1 MYRRI
6 LIPTDGSTR
15 SDAAIEMG
23 VNLAKSVGAEVM
35 VLHVVPK
42 IPQYAQLDY
51 SGTSYKAFIEE
62 LEKFG
67 EQMLL
72 LVKEKFADSG
82 IKLETKMC
90 KGNPSHEICLEAKEG
105 RYDLIVMGSR
115 GLGEVK
121 GLLMGSVSSKV
132 VKHADCPVLIV
143 K

>member
-6 LIPTDGSTR
+6 LIPTDGSAR
-15 SDAAIEMG
+15 SDAAIDMG
-23 VNLAKSVGAEVM
+23 VKLAKNLGAEVT
-35 VLHVVPK
+35 VLHIVPK

-51 SGTSYKAFIEE
+51 SGASYRAFTEE

-72 LVKEKFADSG
+72 LVEEKYFDSG
-82 IKLETKMC
+82 LKLETKLC

-121 GLLMGSVSSKV
+121 GFLMGSVSSKV